1 MHQCICRPEGYR
13 IRAAG
18 TQARRL
24 FWSIYGRYVWDE
36 QQDPARVYPL
46 PAQIVTMLNS
56 GRTRRRARVL
66 DAGCGTGNYARAL
79 AQAGFDVVGMD
90 FAPGMLARA
99 QTKAADATARF
110 ALMAADLNAG
120 RAFPDGYFDHVI
132 SISVLQTT
140 AQPHEVLHEF
150 RRVLKPGGTLILS
163 LPKRN
168 AAVLTQSLAQVIRT
182 RARDLRRRTPGKILL
197 VVVKALADRYH
208 RGARWTVEDASNMLQ
223 AAHFAV
229 LSLDEGP
236 QILAAATRN

>member
-1 MHQCICRPEGYR
+1 MQTGAQGMASGDKAFTGSIPAIYDEYLVPIWFAPYAEDLVRRLSGVMRGRVLE
-13 IRAAG
+13 IAAG
-18 TQARRL
+18 
-24 FWSIYGRYVWDE
+24 
-36 QQDPARVYPL
+36 
-46 PAQIVTMLNS
+46 S
-56 GRTRRRARVL
+56 GAATRAM
-66 DAGCGTGNYARAL
+66 ARAL
-79 AQAGFDVVGMD
+79 PPAVSIVATDLNGPMLDVS
-90 FAPGMLARA
+90 ASRLADRRIEWRV
-99 QTKAADATARF
+99 ADASALPFDDEEFEAVVCQFGVMFLPDKVQGF
-110 ALMAADLNAG
+110 AEA
-120 RAFPDGYFDHVI
+120 
-132 SISVLQTT
+132 
-140 AQPHEVLHEF
+140 